1 MAVIDLADETI
12 DLRQTL
18 TERLA
23 RGEDIQ
29 LVRDGVSVADVTPVH
44 LPSADDLEAVKAGI
58 ADMEAGRTMSV
69 EEAKAAA
76 LADLD
81 RYCEANGI
89 RSSRSD
95 QE

>member
-18 TERLA
+18 EERLA
-23 RGEDIQ
+23 RGEGIQ

-44 LPSADDLEAVKAGI
+44 LPNADDLEAVKAGI

-69 EEAKAAA
+69 EEAF
-76 LADLD
+76 
-81 RYCEANGI
+81 RI
-89 RSSRSD
+89 SREELEQD
-95 QE
+95 FVRMGLKKNKP